1 MQSDRSAVVD
11 GDVIDDLCSGQ
22 DAAAKKTLCERLNK
36 DAKKKQSAALEE
48 KLAQAAA
55 EILRTRLVVV
65 HSAAAAKAYM
75 ESSGVEGLRAR
86 VVLVDFTQI
95 SENQAKGA
103 YSKILS
109 KQPNQ
114 DNRSTRAFVRVR
126 STK

>member
-11 GDVIDDLCSGQ
+11 GDVTDDLCSGQ

-36 DAKKKQSAALEE
+36 DAKNKQSAALEE

-75 ESSGVEGLRAR
+75 ESSSVEGLRAR
-86 VVLVDFTQI
+86 VVLVDFTQF

-109 KQPNQ
+109 KQPSQ

>member
-1 MQSDRSAVVD
+1 M
-11 GDVIDDLCSGQ
+11 
-22 DAAAKKTLCERLNK
+22 CERLNK
-36 DAKKKQSAALEE
+36 DAKNKQSAALEE

-75 ESSGVEGLRAR
+75 ESSSVEGLRAR
-86 VVLVDFTQI
+86 VVLVDFTQF

-109 KQPNQ
+109 KQPSQ
-114 DNRSTRAFVRVR
+114 DKRSTRAFVRVR

>member
-1 MQSDRSAVVD
+1 LQSDRSAVVD
-11 GDVIDDLCSGQ
+11 GDVTDDLCSGQ

-36 DAKKKQSAALEE
+36 DAKNKQSAALEE

-65 HSAAAAKAYM
+65 HSPAAAKAYM

-86 VVLVDFTQI
+86 VVLVDFTQF